1 MNIVEE
7 IKNYSI
13 NNIYFLDQIKN
24 TVLDNSYFIRILY
37 SNSDLILNGLYLN
50 IKFNDVTLINNN
62 NKVKYTIKVSNNI
75 EVLNFIRNLEQDILD
90 KYCIS
95 KKKNYKIIDQLNS
108 GVIKIINNN
117 YTSVSSLDDNNYI
130 LKISGLWET
139 PTEYGLTY
147 KFINITG
154 ITNSI

>member
-7 IKNYSI
+7 IKDYSI
-13 NNIYFLDQIKN
+13 NYIFFLDSIKN

-37 SNSDLILNGLYLN
+37 SNANYTLNGLYLN
-50 IKFNDVTLINNN
+50 VKFNEVALINNN
-62 NKVKYTIKVSNNI
+62 NKVKYSIKVGNNI
-75 EVLNFIRNLEQDILD
+75 DVLNFIKHLEQDILD
-90 KYCIS
+90 KIS
-95 KKKNYKIIDQLNS
+95 INKRKVYKITDQLHS

-147 KFINITG
+147 KFINI
-154 ITNSI
+154 NRDVL